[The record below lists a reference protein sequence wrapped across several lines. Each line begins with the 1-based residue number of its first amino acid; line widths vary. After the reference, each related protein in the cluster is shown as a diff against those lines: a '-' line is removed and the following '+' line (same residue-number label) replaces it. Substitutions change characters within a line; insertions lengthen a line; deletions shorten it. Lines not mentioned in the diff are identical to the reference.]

1 MSVIFCRAYWKENFR
16 CARLPVLSV
25 SEPVTVFFLHPFS
38 SIMKL
43 SENNIRYMSESCVL
57 TGVQPKKKQEEEG

>member
-1 MSVIFCRAYWKENFR
+1 MADAVRFCLRET
-16 CARLPVLSV
+16 ARLSVLSM

-43 SENNIRYMSESCVL
+43 SENNIRYMSGSCVL
-57 TGVQPKKKQEEEG
+57 TGMQRKKQEEKG